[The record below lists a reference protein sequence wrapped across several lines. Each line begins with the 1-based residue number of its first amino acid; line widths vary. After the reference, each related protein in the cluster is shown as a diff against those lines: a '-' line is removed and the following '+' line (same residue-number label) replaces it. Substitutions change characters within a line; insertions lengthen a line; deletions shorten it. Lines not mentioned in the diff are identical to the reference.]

1 VGFRLSADRTKLR
14 TVTELLALRYGFAA
28 VLAAVTYFVL
38 PFDLEVRQAMVLM
51 YFSPIGSAVPAFTNR
66 LEGDVG
72 LSSAINSI
80 SVVCSIGLMVLLQII
95 ML

>member
-1 VGFRLSADRTKLR
+1 MWFWDMTMHPGMKQGTDRLERRSAD
-14 TVTELLALRYGFAA
+14 
-28 VLAAVTYFVL
+28 L
-38 PFDLEVRQAMVLM
+38 PT
-51 YFSPIGSAVPAFTNR
+51 GSAVPAFTNR